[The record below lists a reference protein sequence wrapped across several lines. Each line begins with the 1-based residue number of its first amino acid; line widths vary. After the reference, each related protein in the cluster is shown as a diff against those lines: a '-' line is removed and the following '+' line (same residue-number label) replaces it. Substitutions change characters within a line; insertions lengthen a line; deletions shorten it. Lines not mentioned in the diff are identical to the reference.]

1 MIVLSPLVV
10 QWALFIAA
18 SVSSFMIGKSYFQAD
33 QDKVIERT
41 IMYLVENGLVRWER
55 NEDGEIELLKL
66 EE

>member
-18 SVSSFMIGKSYFQAD
+18 SVSSFMIAKSYFQAD